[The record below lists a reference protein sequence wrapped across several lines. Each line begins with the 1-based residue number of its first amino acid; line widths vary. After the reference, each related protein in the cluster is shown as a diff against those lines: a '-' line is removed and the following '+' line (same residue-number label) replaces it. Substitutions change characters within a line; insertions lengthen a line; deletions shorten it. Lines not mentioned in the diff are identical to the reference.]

1 MACACLANMPRIGYT
16 KNMEIL
22 LQERRIR
29 LRPRLFAA
37 AELLQNAHTVAD
49 IGCDHGRLCAALLQS
64 GAAQRVI
71 AADISPASVQ
81 KAQALARLTGL
92 TGRMDVRLGD
102 GLFVLSPGEADA
114 LTLCGMGGTLITEL
128 LAAAPVPLMG
138 ARLAVFQPMRG
149 VEDLRRYLFSHG
161 FRIVRDVIV
170 PDAGRL
176 YQVFSAEPGRDE
188 LPDGWPADCFALG
201 HRSLHDPHFPALVK
215 KMLTQH
221 EKRLLS
227 ARGTGG
233 QALLEQKAAHMR
245 RVLELYN
252 AAHPGKHDGNG

>member
-1 MACACLANMPRIGYT
+1 
-16 KNMEIL
+16 MEIL

-37 AELLQNAHTVAD
+37 AELVQQAQTVAD
-49 IGCDHGRLCAALLQS
+49 VGCDHGRLSVALLQS

-81 KAQALARLTGL
+81 KAQALAHLTGL
-92 TGRMDVRLGD
+92 TARMDIRLGD
-102 GLFVLSPGEADA
+102 GLLVLSPGEADA
-114 LTLCGMGGTLITEL
+114 IALCGMGGTLIAEL
-128 LAAAPVPLMG
+128 LTAAPVPLMG
-138 ARLAVFQPMRG
+138 ARLAVLQPMRG
-149 VEDLRRYLFSHG
+149 VEELRRYLYENG
-161 FRIVRDVIV
+161 FRILRDVIV

-188 LPDGWPADCFALG
+188 LPAGWPEDCFALG
-201 HRSLHDPHFPALVK
+201 HRSIGDKYFPALAK
-215 KMLTQH
+215 QMLAQH

-227 ARGTGG
+227 ARGTDG
-233 QALLEQKAAHMR
+233 QALLEHKAAHMR

-252 AAHPGKHDGNG
+252 AVNSGKPDGNG

>member
-1 MACACLANMPRIGYT
+1 
-16 KNMEIL
+16 MEIL

-71 AADISPASVQ
+71 AADISPSSVQ
-81 KAQALARLTGL
+81 KTEALARLTGL
-92 TGRMDVRLGD
+92 TGRMEVRQGD
-102 GLFVLSPGEADA
+102 GLLALSPGEADA
-114 LTLCGMGGTLITEL
+114 LALCGMGGVLIAQL

-149 VEDLRRYLFSHG
+149 VEELRRYLFVSG
-161 FRIVRDVIV
+161 FRIMRDVIV

-176 YQVFSAEPGRDE
+176 YQVFSAEPGEDK

-201 HRSLHDPHFPALVK
+201 HRSIGDEHFPALAS
-215 KMLTQH
+215 KMLAQH

-227 ARGTGG
+227 ARGTAG
-233 QALLEQKAAHMR
+233 QALLEEKAAHMR

-252 AAHPGKHDGNG
+252 AAHPGKPDGNG

>member
-1 MACACLANMPRIGYT
+1 
-16 KNMEIL
+16 
-22 LQERRIR
+22 
-29 LRPRLFAA
+29 
-37 AELLQNAHTVAD
+37 
-49 IGCDHGRLCAALLQS
+49 
-64 GAAQRVI
+64 
-71 AADISPASVQ
+71 
-81 KAQALARLTGL
+81 GL
-92 TGRMDVRLGD
+92 TGSMDIRLGN
-102 GLFVLSPGEADA
+102 GLMVLSPGEADA
-114 LTLCGMGGTLITEL
+114 IVLCGMGGTLITEL

-201 HRSLHDPHFPALVK
+201 HRSLHDPYFPALVK

-245 RVLELYN
+245 RVLEL
-252 AAHPGKHDGNG
+252 

>member
-1 MACACLANMPRIGYT
+1 
-16 KNMEIL
+16 MEIL

-71 AADISPASVQ
+71 AADISPSSVQ
-81 KAQALARLTGL
+81 KTEALARLTGL
-92 TGRMDVRLGD
+92 TGRMEVRQGD
-102 GLFVLSPGEADA
+102 GLLALSPGEADA
-114 LTLCGMGGTLITEL
+114 LALCGMGGVLIAQL

-149 VEDLRRYLFSHG
+149 VEELRRYLFVSG

-176 YQVFSAEPGRDE
+176 YQVFSAEPGEDK

-201 HRSLHDPHFPALVK
+201 HRSLDDPHFPAL
-215 KMLTQH
+215 
-221 EKRLLS
+221 
-227 ARGTGG
+227 A
-233 QALLEQKAAHMR
+233 
-245 RVLELYN
+245 
-252 AAHPGKHDGNG
+252 